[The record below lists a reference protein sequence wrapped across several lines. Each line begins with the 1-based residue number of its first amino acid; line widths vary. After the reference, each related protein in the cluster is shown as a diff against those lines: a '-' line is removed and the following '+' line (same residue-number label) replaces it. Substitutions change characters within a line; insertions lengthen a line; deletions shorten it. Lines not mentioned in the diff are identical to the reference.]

1 MSGEPTS
8 KRIKDRESS
17 YLSILEAIEICSREI
32 ADLKLDVRQKFSHIE
47 NRVGL
52 VPSSYNRI
60 MKRMEAIENV
70 VKNVSLCENHQHNC
84 CKEVLRRLD
93 AIEGMLNGSDAA
105 VHTGRSKKTDCTS
118 ASSVVLVPNQKPAQ
132 VTAALGL
139 DSALQVI
146 TLNSEADYPD
156 GSWLGD
162 ETNPECKVRCPISPA
177 HLLHVNTFCHSA
189 EKMAVT
195 LLDYLFPREVQA
207 ISNLSGK
214 GKHGKKQLDPLMIY
228 GIRCHLQ
235 HKFNITEHDWYRIK
249 QNMDSKCRTAWR
261 KKVRGLP
268 LGGLNTHSNESSPNH
283 QLHQMFSDSG
293 EPLILTTGSF
303 FDDDV
308 IDEMKT
314 QVIHTFQGD
323 IEVFHATP
331 EQLVR
336 IRETHNVQV
345 LSEDQILP
353 VLQEHAQI
361 TGTEDSSQS
370 DDALTQML
378 TIVTS
383 SGEVSVDVAS
393 IASHHTHLVEAQ
405 DIIKNMRVL
414 SPKRKNMGSVNLETE
429 FTTSD

>member
-1 MSGEPTS
+1 MPKTGRSGFDPSQVHFIMSGEPTS

-93 AIEGMLNGSDAA
+93 AIEGMLNGSDAT
-105 VHTGRSKKTDCTS
+105 VQTGRGKKTDCT
-118 ASSVVLVPNQKPAQ
+118 
-132 VTAALGL
+132 
-139 DSALQVI
+139 
-146 TLNSEADYPD
+146 
-156 GSWLGD
+156 
-162 ETNPECKVRCPISPA
+162 

-268 LGGLNTHSNESSPNH
+268 LGGLNTHSNESSPTH

-336 IRETHNVQV
+336 IQETHNVQV

-393 IASHHTHLVEAQ
+393 IASHHTHLAEAQ

-414 SPKRKNMGSVNLETE
+414 SPKRENMGSVDLETE
-429 FTTSD
+429 FTTSE